1 MPRTVTSESVIPL
14 FPCGSLDETIDF
26 YQTLG
31 FEVIYQQEDPYL
43 YAAVR
48 RGGVDLHFSKLT
60 TWQTKNAVC
69 LVFVQQVAPYHKEF
83 GDALRV
89 KYGKVPTAGLPRIT
103 RLRQGQTRFHVF
115 DPSGNVLLY
124 IDRDEPEM
132 DYSWYQTKRSR
143 LASAIDNAAF
153 LRDTYVNDKAAAQV
167 LDKALALKEAVDP
180 IDRARALAARAEL
193 AVAMGDAERARTL
206 RLELQQISLSDVD
219 RDRFRHE
226 LQAADDLERW
236 LTQSNSELGES

>member
-1 MPRTVTSESVIPL
+1 MPITETNESIIPL
-14 FPCGSLDETIDF
+14 FPCGSLNQTLDF
-26 YQTLG
+26 YQALG
-31 FEVIYQQEDPYL
+31 FEVTYQQEDPYP
-43 YAAVR
+43 YAVVR

-60 TWQTKNAVC
+60 TWHTKNAVC
-69 LVFVQQVAPYHKEF
+69 LIFVPQVAPYHRVF
-83 GDALRV
+83 ADALRV

-124 IDRDEPEM
+124 IDREEPEM
-132 DYSWYQTKRSR
+132 DYSWYERKQSR

-153 LRDTYVNDKAAAQV
+153 LRDTYVNDKGAAQV
-167 LDKALALKEAVDP
+167 LDKALAQKEAVDP
-180 IDRARALAARAEL
+180 IDRARAIAARTEL
-193 AVAMGDAERARTL
+193 AVAMGDAERARVL
-206 RLELQQISLSDVD
+206 RLELQLISLSDEE

-236 LTQSNSELGES
+236 LTQSGGEFGER

>member
-1 MPRTVTSESVIPL
+1 MPITEMSESIIPL
-14 FPCGSLDETIDF
+14 FPCTSLNETLDF

-31 FEVIYQQEDPYL
+31 FEITYQQEDPYL
-43 YAAVR
+43 YAVIR

-60 TWQTKNAVC
+60 TWSTKNAVC
-69 LVFVQQVAPYHKEF
+69 LIFVPQVAPYHRAF
-83 GDALRV
+83 ADALRV

-103 RLRQGQTRFHVF
+103 RLRQSQTRFHIF

-124 IDRDEPEM
+124 INRHEPEP
-132 DYSWYQTKRSR
+132 DYSWYETKRSR

-153 LRDTYVNDKAAAQV
+153 LRDTYVNDRAAAQV
-167 LDKALALKEAVDP
+167 LDKALAQKEAVDQV
-180 IDRARALAARAEL
+180 DLARALAMRAEL
-193 AVAMGDAERARTL
+193 AIAMDDSECAQAVRSR
-206 RLELQQISLSDVD
+206 LQQISLLDED

-236 LTQSNSELGES
+236 LRHSDEDVDER

>member
-1 MPRTVTSESVIPL
+1 MTRAVASESVIPL
-14 FPCGSLDETIDF
+14 FPCGSLDEMVDF

-43 YAAVR
+43 YAVVR

-60 TWQTKNAVC
+60 AWQTKNAVC
-69 LVFVQQVAPYHKEF
+69 LVFVQHIAPYHKEF
-83 GDALRV
+83 ADALRV

-124 IDRDEPEM
+124 IERDEPEM
-132 DYSWYQTKRSR
+132 DYRWYQTKRSR

-167 LDKALALKEAVDP
+167 LDKALAQKEVVDP
-180 IDRARALAARAEL
+180 IDRARALAVRAEL

-206 RLELQQISLSDVD
+206 RLELQQISLSVVD
-219 RDRFRHE
+219 RDRIRHE

-236 LTQSNSELGES
+236 LTQSGDEFGKS